1 MQVASTSIT
10 LFPLSRHSTT
20 TSPKARELDPK
31 DNKMDP
37 RRKGN
42 NNKGGQFFHLCGSPI
57 STIKPPSMEYGE
69 RQDAGMTS
77 PNQVRS
83 PETLT
88 PPALHMKDVGET
100 KKKRMGRTLA
110 TAATDQD
117 DLFADYYGYPSLS
130 LDKDVSMND
139 EDDDDYDEGAETDT
153 NSSTHVRVQEGR
165 EAKIPLFLSDGFL
178 PSDYDEHGNCV
189 NSNNQPSR
197 VGGRR
202 NSLVAA
208 HESIDISDLALD
220 KVIGEGAFG
229 KVYKGTWKNKAV
241 AVKVLL
247 HQDLRPDVVSEFETE
262 VQIMSV
268 LNHPN
273 ICMLLGACLEPAKRA
288 LVLELVE
295 QGSLW
300 SVLRSRRRQI
310 NDGIRAKFILDTAKG
325 MNYLH
330 QFKRPILH
338 RDMKSPNLLVQKD
351 FSIKIS
357 DFGLARVKAQIQTM
371 TGNCGTVQWMA

>member
-1 MQVASTSIT
+1 
-10 LFPLSRHSTT
+10 
-20 TSPKARELDPK
+20 
-31 DNKMDP
+31 
-37 RRKGN
+37 
-42 NNKGGQFFHLCGSPI
+42 
-57 STIKPPSMEYGE
+57 
-69 RQDAGMTS
+69 
-77 PNQVRS
+77 
-83 PETLT
+83 
-88 PPALHMKDVGET
+88 
-100 KKKRMGRTLA
+100 
-110 TAATDQD
+110 
-117 DLFADYYGYPSLS
+117 
-130 LDKDVSMND
+130 MND
-139 EDDDDYDEGAETDT
+139 DDVDDYDDGAETDT

-165 EAKIPLFLSDGFL
+165 EAKIPLFLSEDFL
-178 PSDYDEHGNCV
+178 PPGYDENMNYGN
-189 NSNNQPSR
+189 SAMHHPSR
-197 VGGRR
+197 IGGRR

-208 HESIDISDLALD
+208 HESIDISELSLG

-229 KVYKGTWKNKAV
+229 KVFKGTWKNKPV

-273 ICMLLGACLEPAKRA
+273 ICMLLGACLEPESRA
-288 LVLELVE
+288 LVLELVD
-295 QGSLW
+295 QGALW
-300 SVLRSRRRQI
+300 GVLRARRRQI

-371 TGNCGTVQWMA
+371 TGNCGTVQWMAYVPCSLFQWTKYLVVRMTYLTCSFSLCFAFSLQP